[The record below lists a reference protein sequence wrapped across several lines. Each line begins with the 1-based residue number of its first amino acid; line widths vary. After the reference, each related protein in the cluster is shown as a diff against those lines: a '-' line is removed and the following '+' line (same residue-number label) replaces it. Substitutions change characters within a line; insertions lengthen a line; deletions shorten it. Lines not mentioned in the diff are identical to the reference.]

1 MKVDIMN
8 TDKKYEVIYADPPWS
23 YRQQGSKEAV
33 RGMARQHYSTMSTE
47 DICKLPVR
55 KLGTDSAILF
65 MWATFPNMWDALQVM
80 ESWGFEYKT
89 AAFVWVK
96 ENKKS
101 ASLFWGMGAY
111 TRDNAEVCLLGVSK
125 GTKAS
130 QQVKKHNVH
139 QIVMSPI
146 ERHSKKPDC
155 VREKIMELLGDNV
168 SCIELFAREYAPGWD
183 CWGNEV

>member
-1 MKVDIMN
+1 
-8 TDKKYEVIYADPPWS
+8 
-23 YRQQGSKEAV
+23 
-33 RGMARQHYSTMSTE
+33 MSTE

-65 MWATFPNMWDALQVM
+65 MWATFPNMGDALKVM

-111 TRDNAEVCLLGVSK
+111 TRG
-125 GTKAS
+125 
-130 QQVKKHNVH
+130 
-139 QIVMSPI
+139 
-146 ERHSKKPDC
+146 
-155 VREKIMELLGDNV
+155 
-168 SCIELFAREYAPGWD
+168 
-183 CWGNEV
+183 

>member
-1 MKVDIMN
+1 MKVDIMS
-8 TDKKYEVIYADPPWS
+8 TEKKYEVIYADPPWS

-65 MWATFPNMWDALQVM
+65 MWATFPNMGDALKVM

-101 ASLFWGMGAY
+101 ASLF
-111 TRDNAEVCLLGVSK
+111 
-125 GTKAS
+125 
-130 QQVKKHNVH
+130 
-139 QIVMSPI
+139 
-146 ERHSKKPDC
+146 
-155 VREKIMELLGDNV
+155 
-168 SCIELFAREYAPGWD
+168 
-183 CWGNEV
+183 

>member
-65 MWATFPNMWDALQVM
+65 MWATFPNMGDALKVISYLSAGGRGKYIQPGNTKGIM
-80 ESWGFEYKT
+80 LKEKYIPGKHFLENGMRQAEPRLKTIGESF
-89 AAFVWVK
+89 
-96 ENKKS
+96 
-101 ASLFWGMGAY
+101 M
-111 TRDNAEVCLLGVSK
+111 
-125 GTKAS
+125 
-130 QQVKKHNVH
+130 QQ
-139 QIVMSPI
+139 IGREI
-146 ERHSKKPDC
+146 E
-155 VREKIMELLGDNV
+155 G
-168 SCIELFAREYAPGWD
+168 G
-183 CWGNEV
+183 G